1 MELLLVLDPETVQ
14 AWVEVGG
21 PLVIFGLLFACGLGL
36 PLPEDIPLMLAGF
49 FAALGKMNLAYVS
62 VLCWLGI
69 IGGDCV
75 LYSVARRYGM
85 NITRIPFIGTH
96 VTQERIVRAQHLFER
111 YGIWIVAI
119 GRLVAGIR
127 GAMVI
132 AAGVTRFNFIKFVV
146 ADGLAALVS
155 GGLFIAL
162 GYWAG
167 WKVGDLKTFRQK
179 IKPYEHWIMLAIGV
193 AVVLVILYV
202 WWRKRNHKTLSDV
215 ALEKA
220 EHVAEKRAHHHG
232 TRSTPAN
239 PTSNP

>member
-1 MELLLVLDPETVQ
+1 MEVLLVLDPEVVQ
-14 AWVEVGG
+14 RWVEVGG

-49 FAALGKMNLAYVS
+49 FAALGKMDLTFVS
-62 VLCWLGI
+62 ILCWLGI

-75 LYSVARRYGM
+75 LYSIARRYGM

-96 VTQERIVRAQHLFER
+96 VTKERIIRAQGLFER
-111 YGIWIVAI
+111 YGVWIVAI

-132 AAGVTRFNFIKFVV
+132 AAGVTRFSFVKFVV

-179 IKPYEHWIMLAIGV
+179 IKPYEHWIMLGIAV
-193 AVVLVILYV
+193 AVVLVIAYI
-202 WWRKRNHKTLSDV
+202 WWRKRKHKTLSDV
-215 ALEKA
+215 ALEKV
-220 EHVAEKRAHHHG
+220 EHIAEKHAHRDAHAA
-232 TRSTPAN
+232 PAN
-239 PTSNP
+239 PPTNP